1 MKYIYKIVA
10 ALGAISIIPLFIFL
24 ETIYFKMSSVALT
37 TIFGLGNLLGS
48 DILTQALEQ
57 TNGEI
62 PQGIADTYSP
72 YELYDMISQLG
83 GIKGDGTLIEK
94 IDVLI
99 SPLITLGVVLA
110 LLVICAIV
118 TAVLAIVAK
127 DNRKVIYSSIAG
139 IGLSL
144 MFKECFEGFAA
155 PILNGT
161 VSLATLFDSFWAG
174 LIGNFDELLLNTN
187 FWFIP
192 AAFGL
197 IILWTVL
204 YNYTLPAK
212 EKKERKLMLGEGDEE

>member
-1 MKYIYKIVA
+1 MKYLYKIVA
-10 ALGAISIIPLFIFL
+10 ALGAISILPLFIFL

-37 TIFGLGNLLGS
+37 AIFGVGNLLGS
-48 DILTQALEQ
+48 EALTQAIEEN
-57 TNGEI
+57 NGQI
-62 PQGIADTYSP
+62 PSGVADTYSP
-72 YELYDMISQLG
+72 YELYNLISNLG
-83 GIKGDGTLIEK
+83 GIKGDGSLVEK
-94 IDVLI
+94 LDVLI

-144 MFKECFEGFAA
+144 MFKECFEGFTA
-155 PILNGT
+155 PILDGS
-161 VSLATLFDSFWAG
+161 VSLSTLFNSIWAG
-174 LIGNFDELLLNTN
+174 LIGTFDEFLLNTN

-192 AAFGL
+192 AVFGV

-212 EKKERKLMLGEGDEE
+212 EKKERKLMLGEADDE